1 MKLTADTRQS
11 NVKAYQELKAFVK
24 NLFNSV
30 SFQRLEFGKLEI
42 NDFSICFG
50 ANAFVDGVEKG
61 FYVKIPKDNL
71 YLKQQKTIFP
81 ITPTDKSFALAEYE
95 SLRILDKH
103 WSSGDIEF
111 VKPVSFLEE
120 YNAIITER
128 VYGKDLLY
136 DFRKYDIWGRVYN
149 TGGNEYLENILFN
162 YGESLNAYHKIFAK
176 EAVFNGAVV
185 CQKILKYCRLLQAK
199 KVDERFIDKILFR
212 IDSMNN
218 FKKNTVI
225 SNTHK
230 GLDVRNILMDKR
242 KRLFILDPG
251 KTKQDFIESDLA
263 RFIVTIRI
271 IYWGTM
277 LFFLRLCPDAKYEKS
292 FIRGYYKDNELSD
305 NKILSLLVIKELVK
319 HWNAA
324 HIALELKKWPRLIK
338 LFLARYYINHFY
350 TKQIKEELLK
360 LKKEGLNGL

>member
-24 NLFNSV
+24 NNLFNGV
-30 SFQRLEFGKLEI
+30 GFQRLEFGKLEI

-50 ANAFVDGVEKG
+50 ANAFVDGGKKG

-81 ITPTDKSFALAEYE
+81 ITPIDQSFALAEYE

-103 WSSGDIEF
+103 WSSGDIKF
-111 VKPVSFLEE
+111 AKPVSFLED

-128 VYGKDLLY
+128 VYGTDLLHY
-136 DFRKYDIWGRVYN
+136 FRKYDIAGRVCRVD
-149 TGGNEYLENILFN
+149 GNEYIENKLFN
-162 YGESLNAYHKIFAK
+162 FGESLADYHRLFAQ
-176 EAVFNGAVV
+176 EASFIGLGT
-185 CQKILKYCRLLQAK
+185 CQKILKYCSLLQAK
-199 KVDERFIDKILFR
+199 KVDERFIDEILSN
-212 IDSMNN
+212 IDLMKN
-218 FKKNTVI
+218 FKKNAVI

-251 KTKQDFIESDLA
+251 KTKKDFIESDLA

-271 IYWGTM
+271 IYWGTV
-277 LFFLRLCPDAKYEKS
+277 LFFLRLCPNAKYEKS
-292 FIRGYYKDNELSD
+292 FLRGYYKDNELSD
-305 NKILSLLVIKELVK
+305 NKILSLLIVKELLK

-324 HIALELKKWPRLIK
+324 HIALELKKWPQLMK
-338 LFLARYYINHFY
+338 LLLAKYYINHFY

-360 LKKEGLNGL
+360 LKKESNGL